1 MFLEKQYRSEKWGAG
16 GLHMSNYLKWVV
28 ESEDELIESEPI
40 WGMKKAKRL
49 GKSCGT
55 LEGIE

>member
-1 MFLEKQYRSEKWGAG
+1 
-16 GLHMSNYLKWVV
+16 MSNYLKWVV